1 MNIPHQQVLIL
12 PEEVESD
19 SFEYLAFLGSLPK
32 FEKRFE
38 SDVAMISADAPAYY
52 FNAAFHTR
60 FNENSAQRI
69 QQIKEYF
76 SERGRSF
83 FVWQVTPSSQPVNLS
98 ERIKQ
103 SGGELLESLPYM
115 ALLLHDLCR
124 DFPVSSNFHC
134 ETVRTHEMLSAW
146 TSTYGHA
153 RGYSESD
160 NRLFEIFSD
169 MDLTESSPLQLI
181 LGYLGNTPVA
191 TYSVFMGR
199 KAAGLYSLSTLPEA
213 RGIGI
218 GTSMSIAA
226 ADLAIAYNY
235 TTAMLLS
242 EHMSR
247 NLCKRLGFVEGF
259 GVMDIYRMSV

>member
-1 MNIPHQQVLIL
+1 MKITDQPELIL
-12 PEEVESD
+12 PEQVENS
-19 SFEYLAFLGSLPK
+19 SFDYLAFLGSLPK

-52 FNAAFHTR
+52 FNAAFHAR
-60 FNENSAQRI
+60 FNGNVEQRI
-69 QQIKEYF
+69 KQVKEYF

-98 ERIKQ
+98 EQIQ
-103 SGGELLESLPYM
+103 QHGGELLESLPYM

-134 ETVRTHEMLSAW
+134 ETVRTHEMLGAW
-146 TSTYGHA
+146 TSIYGRA

-160 NRLFEIFSD
+160 NRLFDIFSD

-181 LGYLGNTPVA
+181 LGYLDHAPVA
-191 TYSVFMGR
+191 TYSVFMGK

-213 RGIGI
+213 RGNGI
-218 GTSMSIAA
+218 GTAMSIAA

-259 GVMDIYRMSV
+259 GAMDIYRIPV